1 MGQKQQQRRLTAR
14 TQSQR
19 VGSVVLCR
27 RVAAADESAL
37 LQMLSYCV
45 GLPVAPKCTERALE
59 IANAIQG
66 PYELVVLQEIWHK
79 RERNLIISRAK
90 EAGYHYYHY
99 FNAAVGFPVPLG
111 PDSFGTGLL
120 ALSKFPIVDVMYHS
134 FSLSGRPYALHE
146 VQNHVPFDAVMD

>member
-1 MGQKQQQRRLTAR
+1 M
-14 TQSQR
+14 
-19 VGSVVLCR
+19 
-27 RVAAADESAL
+27 
-37 LQMLSYCV
+37 
-45 GLPVAPKCTERALE
+45 APKCTERALE

-66 PYELVVLQEIWHK
+66 PYEMVVLQEIWHR

-90 EAGYHYYHY
+90 EAGFHYYHY

-111 PDSFGTGLL
+111 ADSFGTGLL

-146 VQNHVPFDAVMD
+146 VPNGLKPWVTGGWIITN